1 MLAGPAETLPRT
13 VEELLG
19 RDLAARLDRLDL
31 LSRKMLAGKLPG
43 ERRSKRRGRSVE
55 FDDFRDYV
63 PGDDLRHIDWNVLA
77 RLDKLFIKLFR
88 EEEDLAL
95 HIIVDAS
102 ASMNAGG
109 NAGGNA
115 GTPNK
120 LVYAHQL
127 AMALAYVGVVKQNRV
142 SVATFGVPPTATND
156 LTANRAASSTGFLRQ
171 LSPVRGRGGVH
182 HVAAFL
188 LESLGAAQQASTGS
202 PGVGDA
208 PDISRAL
215 RTFARTRRGKG
226 IAVVLSDFLTPV
238 AEVSPLIPGLNAIAL
253 TEAGGFDSY
262 CLQILS
268 PGELDPRPLM
278 KLGGGRGLIGDVR
291 LTDVETGRAAE
302 VSISPALIAKY
313 RERVDRYIADLRRT
327 CRARGIGHFLVPT
340 STPIDELVVT
350 SLRRGG
356 MLR

>member
-1 MLAGPAETLPRT
+1 M
-13 VEELLG
+13 G

-55 FDDFRDYV
+55 FDDFRNYV

-77 RLDKLFIKLFR
+77 RLDKLFIKIFR

-95 HIIVDAS
+95 HVIVDAS
-102 ASMNAGG
+102 ASMNTGGNTGG
-109 NAGGNA
+109 NAGE
-115 GTPNK
+115 PNK

-142 SVATFGVPPTATND
+142 SVATFGGAGSGGGA
-156 LTANRAASSTGFLRQ
+156 LKQ
-171 LSPVRGRGGVH
+171 LAPLRGRSGARV
-182 HVAAFL
+182 VADFL
-188 LESLGAAQQASTGS
+188 LKSLSEASAVADLATRE
-202 PGVGDA
+202 A
-208 PDISRAL
+208 PDINKAL

-226 IAVVLSDFLTPV
+226 IAVVISDFLMPS
-238 AEVSPLIPGLNAIAL
+238 ADAGLMAPGLNAIAL

-262 CLQILS
+262 CLQVLAPS
-268 PGELDPRPLM
+268 ELDPRPLM
-278 KLGGGRGLIGDVR
+278 KRGLIGDLR
-291 LTDVETGRAAE
+291 LTDVETGRASE
-302 VSISPALIAKY
+302 VSISPALISKY
-313 RERVDRYIADLRRT
+313 RERVDRYIADVRQA

-340 STPIDELVVT
+340 NTAIDELVVT

>member
-1 MLAGPAETLPRT
+1 MLAGPVESLPKSI
-13 VEELLG
+13 EELLG

-77 RLDKLFIKLFR
+77 RLDKLFIKIFR

-102 ASMNAGG
+102 ASMNAGS
-109 NAGGNA
+109 
-115 GTPNK
+115 PNK
-120 LVYAHQL
+120 LIYAHQL

-142 SVATFGVPPTATND
+142 SVASFGV
-156 LTANRAASSTGFLRQ
+156 ASAIASASGRSAGSASLRQ
-171 LSPVRGRGGVH
+171 LAPVRGRSGVH
-182 HVAAFL
+182 RVATFL
-188 LESLGAAQQASTGS
+188 LQSLEDAQRAAQAGNM
-202 PGVGDA
+202 PGVKDA
-208 PDISRAL
+208 PDIAKAL

-226 IAVVLSDFLTPV
+226 IAVVISDFLTPTGDASV
-238 AEVSPLIPGLNAIAL
+238 LLPGLNAIAL

-262 CLQILS
+262 ALQTLS
-268 PGELDPRPLM
+268 RDELDPRPLSA
-278 KLGGGRGLIGDVR
+278 RGLIGDLR

-313 RERVDRYIADLRRT
+313 RARVDQYVAAVRQH
-327 CRARGIGHFLVPT
+327 CRARGIGHFLVAT
-340 STPIDELVVT
+340 DSPIDQLVVS

>member
-1 MLAGPAETLPRT
+1 MLAGPVESLPKSI
-13 VEELLG
+13 EELLG

-77 RLDKLFIKLFR
+77 RLDKLFIKIFR

-95 HIIVDAS
+95 HVIVDAS
-102 ASMNAGG
+102 ASMNAG
-109 NAGGNA
+109 
-115 GTPNK
+115 TPNK
-120 LVYAHQL
+120 LIYAHQL

-142 SVATFGVPPTATND
+142 SVASFGVVATSGQSPGS
-156 LTANRAASSTGFLRQ
+156 AGLRQ
-171 LSPVRGRGGVH
+171 LAPVRGRSGVH
-182 HVAAFL
+182 RVASFL
-188 LESLGAAQQASTGS
+188 LQSLDDAQRAASAGST
-202 PGVGDA
+202 PGVSAA
-208 PDISRAL
+208 PDISKAL

-226 IAVVLSDFLTPV
+226 IAVVISDFLTPGGDASV
-238 AEVSPLIPGLNAIAL
+238 LTPGLNAIAL

-262 CLQILS
+262 ALQTLS
-268 PGELDPRPLM
+268 RDELDPRPLSS
-278 KLGGGRGLIGDVR
+278 RGLIGDLR

-313 RERVDRYIADLRRT
+313 RARLDQYVATVRQN
-327 CRARGIGHFLVPT
+327 CRARGIGHFLVAT
-340 STPIDELVVT
+340 DTPIDQLVVS

>member
-1 MLAGPAETLPRT
+1 MLAGPVENLPT
-13 VEELLG
+13 SIEDLLG

-77 RLDKLFIKLFR
+77 RLDKLFIKIFR

-102 ASMNAGG
+102 ASMNAG
-109 NAGGNA
+109 A
-115 GTPNK
+115 PNK
-120 LVYAHQL
+120 LIYAHQL

-142 SVATFGVPPTATND
+142 SVASFGV
-156 LTANRAASSTGFLRQ
+156 AASGSSASPLTLRQ
-171 LSPVRGRGGVH
+171 LAPVRGRSGVH
-182 HVAAFL
+182 RVATFL
-188 LESLGAAQQASTGS
+188 LQSLDDAQRAAQAGAL
-202 PGVGDA
+202 PGIKVA
-208 PDISRAL
+208 PDISKAL

-226 IAVVLSDFLTPV
+226 IAVVISDFLTPTGDAAV
-238 AEVSPLIPGLNAIAL
+238 LTPGLNAIAL

-262 CLQILS
+262 ALQTLS
-268 PGELDPRPLM
+268 RDELDPRPLSS
-278 KLGGGRGLIGDVR
+278 RGLIGDLR

-313 RERVDRYIADLRRT
+313 RARLDQYVATVRQN
-327 CRARGIGHFLVPT
+327 CRARGIGHFLVAT
-340 STPIDELVVT
+340 DTPIDQLVVS

>member
-1 MLAGPAETLPRT
+1 MLAGPVETLPKSI
-13 VEELLG
+13 EELLG

-77 RLDKLFIKLFR
+77 RLDKLFIKIFR

-95 HIIVDAS
+95 HVIVDAS
-102 ASMNAGG
+102 ASMNAGS
-109 NAGGNA
+109 
-115 GTPNK
+115 PNK
-120 LVYAHQL
+120 LIYAHQL

-142 SVATFGVPPTATND
+142 SVASFGVPDAKGS
-156 LTANRAASSTGFLRQ
+156 ASLRQ
-171 LSPVRGRGGVH
+171 LAPVRGRSGVH
-182 HVAAFL
+182 RVASFL
-188 LESLGAAQQASTGS
+188 LESLDDAQRAAQAGTP
-202 PGVGDA
+202 PGVSAA
-208 PDISRAL
+208 PDIAKAL
-215 RTFARTRRGKG
+215 RTFARTRKGKG
-226 IAVVLSDFLTPV
+226 IAVVVSDFLTPAGDASV
-238 AEVSPLIPGLNAIAL
+238 LTPGLNAIAL

-262 CLQILS
+262 VLQTLS
-268 PGELDPRPLM
+268 RDELDPRPLSS
-278 KLGGGRGLIGDVR
+278 RGLIGDLR

-302 VSISPALIAKY
+302 VSISPALITRY
-313 RERVDRYIADLRRT
+313 RTKLDQYVAAVRQN

-340 STPIDELVVT
+340 DTPIDQLVVS

>member
-1 MLAGPAETLPRT
+1 MIVGPVETLPRT

-95 HIIVDAS
+95 HVIVDAS

-109 NAGGNA
+109 GEGP
-115 GTPNK
+115 PNK

-142 SVATFGVPPTATND
+142 SVATFGQANGQGAT
-156 LTANRAASSTGFLRQ
+156 SSLRQ
-171 LSPVRGRGGVH
+171 LSPVRGRTGVH

-188 LESLGAAQQASTGS
+188 LESLDAAQNASAGLGGGTIATVGVQS
-202 PGVGDA
+202 P
-208 PDISRAL
+208 PDIAKAL
-215 RTFARTRRGKG
+215 TTFARTRRGKG
-226 IAVVLSDFLTPV
+226 IAVVLSDFLTPSADV
-238 AEVSPLIPGLNAIAL
+238 APLLSGLNAIAL

-268 PGELDPRPLM
+268 PGELDPRPLTN
-278 KLGGGRGLIGDVR
+278 LGGARGLIGDLR

-302 VSISPALIAKY
+302 VSISPALIARY
-313 RERVDRYIADLRRT
+313 RARVDQYIAEVRKA
-327 CRARGIGHFLVPT
+327 CRARGIGHFLVST
-340 STPIDELVVT
+340 NTPIDELVVT

-356 MLR
+356 WLR

>member
-13 VEELLG
+13 VDELIG

-102 ASMNAGG
+102 ASMNAG
-109 NAGGNA
+109 
-115 GTPNK
+115 TPNK

-142 SVATFGVPPTATND
+142 SVAAFGQSAGPGGGATG
-156 LTANRAASSTGFLRQ
+156 TLRQ
-171 LSPVRGRGGVH
+171 LSPVRGRTGVH
-182 HVAAFL
+182 HVASFL
-188 LESLGAAQQASTGS
+188 LESLDAAQKASTAAGS
-202 PGVGDA
+202 PGVGVQNP
-208 PDISRAL
+208 PDIAKAL
-215 RTFARTRRGKG
+215 RTFARTRKGKG
-226 IAVVLSDFLTPV
+226 IAVVLSDFLTPS
-238 AEVSPLIPGLNAIAL
+238 ADVSPLLPGLNAIAL

-262 CLQILS
+262 CLQILA
-268 PGELDPRPLM
+268 PGELDPRPLTRTS
-278 KLGGGRGLIGDVR
+278 GARGLVGDLR

-302 VSISPALIAKY
+302 VSISPALIARY
-313 RERVDRYIADLRRT
+313 RARVDQYIAEVRKA
-327 CRARGIGHFLVPT
+327 CRARGVGHFLVPT
-340 STPIDELVVT
+340 DSPIDQLVVT